1 MMQSSRADL
10 HIHTCLSPCGE
21 LEMTPPAIAKTAAEW
36 GLDIIG
42 VCDHNAAANVPAAV
56 QAAATRSVVVIPGL
70 EITTR
75 EEVHVLGLFETPEVA
90 LDMERLVHRHLEGE
104 NDAEVFGPQVIV
116 DEQGEPVGLC
126 PHLLI
131 GATDLS
137 IGAVV
142 EAIHEH
148 GGCALAAHVDRERF
162 SIVAQLG
169 FVPPDLDLDGLEH
182 SPRTDRAEACSQF
195 GGEGRW
201 ELVCGSDAH
210 RLHEIGLGSTWLV
223 LDAPTAGEIR
233 RALRHEGGRGVAQWR
248 N

>member
-1 MMQSSRADL
+1 MQSYRADL

-21 LEMTPPAIAKTAAEW
+21 PEMTPPAIAETAAER

-42 VCDHNAAANVPAAV
+42 ICDHNAAANVPAV
-56 QAAATRSVVVIPGL
+56 MQAAATRSVVVIPGL

-75 EEVHVLGLFETPEVA
+75 EEVHVLGLFGSAEVA
-90 LDMERLVHRHLEGE
+90 LDMERYVQTHLEGE

-116 DEQGEPVGLC
+116 DEEGEPVGLC

-131 GATDLS
+131 GATDLP

-142 EAIHEH
+142 EAIHRR

-162 SIVAQLG
+162 SVVGQLG

-182 SPRTDRAEACSQF
+182 SPRTDRAEACSRF

-201 ELVCGSDAH
+201 EMVCGSDAH
-210 RLHEIGLGSTWLV
+210 RLNEIGLGSTWLA
-223 LDAPTAGEIR
+223 LDSPTTGEIC
-233 RALRHEGGRGVAQWR
+233 RALRHENGRGVVQWR